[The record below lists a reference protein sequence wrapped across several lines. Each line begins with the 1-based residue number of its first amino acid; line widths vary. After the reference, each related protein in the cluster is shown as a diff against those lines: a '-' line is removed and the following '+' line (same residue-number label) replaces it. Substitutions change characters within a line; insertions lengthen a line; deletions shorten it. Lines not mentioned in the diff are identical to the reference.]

1 MIVTDEQKE
10 DTVEDENVN
19 ESTDNEESA
28 EEKPEKKRD
37 KKPKARKSKKFVF
50 ECQECGA
57 CCYRTFPI
65 YFEDLKRWSMDQTL
79 QRVYPYLQVE
89 IVQPMGFQI
98 TLKKKKDKEGKEVC
112 PFYNEDGNERCD
124 LFFSKPISCVAF
136 PLGYDENTNR
146 YYLMDKKICQ
156 GLGKGSMTNEYL
168 KEMRSNSKLDYKCR
182 IRTLNVLP
190 ILQMIFLQF
199 FNQQSQ
205 QVMESLSPEDREQ
218 LEKIL
223 QKSQPEDEQVPD
235 TEEKEE
241 E

>member
-1 MIVTDEQKE
+1 MIVADEKEE
-10 DTVEDENVN
+10 DTIEDENVDEN
-19 ESTDNEESA
+19 PNKEEISNGK
-28 EEKPEKKRD
+28 EEKSEKKS
-37 KKPKARKSKKFVF
+37 KSRKSKKFVF

-79 QRVYPYLQVE
+79 QRVYPHLQVE

-112 PFYNEDGNERCD
+112 PFYNEDDNERCD

-136 PLGYDENTNR
+136 PLGYDQNTNR
-146 YYLMDKKICQ
+146 YYLMDKKICP
-156 GLGKGSMTNEYL
+156 GLGKGTMTNEYL
-168 KEMRSNSKLDYKCR
+168 KEMRQNSKLDYKCR

-235 TEEKEE
+235 TGEKEE